1 MEHPPI
7 LTSTICPIWTRIRES
22 FSIAYRPSHNPEL
35 DKLVGNL
42 LTLPTADPAQTTMA
56 SPFTGQPPWA
66 YRLPAIS
73 ARQSL
78 ETKADYT
85 VPGQG
90 WPLSAQQSTLRPYCL
105 VQAGR
110 DCTSS
115 SCQAHTKLRP
125 GHTKLMPSSC
135 QAHAKLRRG
144 HTSSCQAHAKLIPSS
159 YLVTDQIPLLLVVI
173 LSQQPGLVRRQV
185 HRTLRRDS
193 ELAS

>member
-1 MEHPPI
+1 M
-7 LTSTICPIWTRIRES
+7 
-22 FSIAYRPSHNPEL
+22 
-35 DKLVGNL
+35 GNL

-73 ARQSL
+73 ARQPL

-115 SCQAHTKLRP
+115 FAKLIP
-125 GHTKLMPSSC
+125 SSDLVIPSSC
-135 QAHAKLRRG
+135 QAHVKLMP
-144 HTSSCQAHAKLIPSS
+144 SSDVVTPAHAKLMPSS
-159 YLVTDQIPLLLVVI
+159 YQALTWSQIRSHFFS
-173 LSQQPGLVRRQV
+173 LSYCRSSRALSGGRFI
-185 HRTLRRDS
+185 
-193 ELAS
+193 EL